1 MSKLKLTWIKFKWFL
16 IIWFIINILQAI
28 YTNLHYD
35 EAYYWL
41 YSTKLDW
48 GYFDHPPM
56 ISLLAKLGDIIHHSQ
71 LGIRIFP
78 IIMGAFTLFGIFY
91 LIDDAENYKK
101 VIIYTISFPLIT
113 SHIAGI
119 FIIPDAPLVLFF
131 ILYLLS
137 YRKYLEDDNLKNT
150 IIFSLIIAAMFYS
163 KYHAGLVIILTII
176 SNFNLLKKKSFWL
189 AGIFSL
195 ILLSPHIFW
204 LYNNDF
210 PSILYHINDRAT
222 GFNQANFFRYIST
235 QIIAAGPFSG
245 LIIIWLAIKFK
256 SKNQFDKTLKYIALG
271 FYVFFLFYCFKGHV
285 ETHWTAISTIALII
299 ISYKE
304 LQYHSKLNKKI
315 YYLLIPSV
323 VLLIFGRIILSTNY
337 LDDKLPFKSYFINMN
352 EFSNELDS
360 IAENHPVLFTSKY
373 HYLSIYS
380 FAKNKLIPGSPNY
393 SKRFSQV
400 DLNKIDSIYNGKRIF
415 ALNYGNEKIWTSNTH
430 LKLRGSFIN
439 NYYSYT
445 GLKLDNIELVSL
457 NESTYLIFN
466 LTNETN
472 KSFLLKKD
480 DTQQLILKVSFN
492 NNSYNYSLHK
502 LNDEQIIHP
511 NSKIKYKINI
521 KNLEDQEN
529 VLLDIGLASN
539 GLRVFRERKKK
550 YNITY

>member
-1 MSKLKLTWIKFKWFL
+1 MDKLNLTWKKFRWFL
-16 IIWFIINILQAI
+16 IIWLIINALQAFF
-28 YTNLHYD
+28 TNLHYD
-35 EAYYWL
+35 ETYYWI
-41 YSTKLDW
+41 YSKKLAW

-56 ISLLAKLGDIIHHSQ
+56 IALLAKAGDLIHHSQ
-71 LGIRIFP
+71 FGIRIFP
-78 IIMGAFTLFGIFY
+78 VLIGVLSLFGIFH
-91 LIDDAENYKK
+91 LIGDFKNYKK
-101 VIIYTISFPLIT
+101 VIIYTISFPLVT
-113 SHIAGI
+113 SHISGF

-131 ILYLLS
+131 ILYLFA
-137 YRKYLEDDNLKNT
+137 YKRYLLNDSIINT
-150 IIFSLIIAAMFYS
+150 LLFSIIISGMFYS
-163 KYHAGLVIILTII
+163 KYHAGLVMILTII
-176 SNFNLLKKKSFWL
+176 SNFDLLKRRSFWL
-189 AGIFSL
+189 AGILSL

-222 GFNQANFFRYIST
+222 GFNQANLFRYIST

-256 SKNQFDKTLKYIALG
+256 TKNQFDKTLKYIALG

-304 LQYHSKLNKKI
+304 LQNHPKLNKKI
-315 YYLLIPSV
+315 YYLLIPSI
-323 VLLIFGRIILSTNY
+323 VLLIFARIILSTNY

-360 IAENHPVLFTSKY
+360 VAENHPILFTSKY

-380 FAKNKLIPGSPNY
+380 FAKNKLVPGSPHYN
-393 SKRFSQV
+393 KRFSQV
-400 DLNKIDSIYNGKRIF
+400 DLNMIDSIYNGKRIF
-415 ALNYGNEKIWTSNTH
+415 ALNFGDEKVWASNTH
-430 LKLRGSFIN
+430 LKLSGTFIN
-439 NYYSYT
+439 NYYSYS
-445 GLKLDNIELVSL
+445 GLKLDDIEIVNQNDSIYL
-457 NESTYLIFN
+457 NFN

-472 KSFLLKKD
+472 KSFLIKKD
-480 DTQQLILKVSFN
+480 DDQRLILNLSYN
-492 NNSYNYSLHK
+492 NNSYNYSLNK
-502 LNDEQIIHP
+502 LNNEQIILP

-521 KNLEDQEN
+521 KNLKDRSH

-539 GLRVFRERKKK
+539 GLRVFRERKKM